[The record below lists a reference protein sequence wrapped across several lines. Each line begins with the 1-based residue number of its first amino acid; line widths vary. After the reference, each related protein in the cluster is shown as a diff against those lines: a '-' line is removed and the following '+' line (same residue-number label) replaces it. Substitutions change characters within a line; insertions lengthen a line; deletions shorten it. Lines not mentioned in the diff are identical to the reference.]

1 MAKLAVATPKDS
13 IIYGFCG
20 VSQSRSGLR
29 SILSSL
35 GQARRRQ
42 NKRTK
47 RTGSAAQSAGA
58 SADTPASAD
67 LQARTS
73 ADQATGTILI
83 SAYLFFI
90 GLMNN
95 YFYLMPPELYF
106 LVYILLLCS

>member
-1 MAKLAVATPKDS
+1 
-13 IIYGFCG
+13 
-20 VSQSRSGLR
+20 VSQGRSGLR

-47 RTGSAAQSAGA
+47 RTGSAAQSAGT
-58 SADTPASAD
+58 SADPPASTSAD

-83 SAYLFFI
+83 SAYLFYI

-95 YFYLMPPELYF
+95 YLFG
-106 LVYILLLCS
+106 VS